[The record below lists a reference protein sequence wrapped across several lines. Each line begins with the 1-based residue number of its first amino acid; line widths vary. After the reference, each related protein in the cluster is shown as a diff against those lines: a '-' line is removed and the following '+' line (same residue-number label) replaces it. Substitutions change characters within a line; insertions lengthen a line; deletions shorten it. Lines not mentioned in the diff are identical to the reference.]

1 MLIPSYAAIK
11 AEFMIPESLIAIPD
25 ALFILTSAFF
35 ALMWGYFTDRIDR
48 GKVIMAGAFS
58 WTIGMILTA
67 FSVSFRMLVISRV
80 ISGAGLGCVLPVG
93 YSIISDA
100 IPPDERSGWFGTL
113 AILSSIS
120 NGIGQALSSFIGPI
134 YGWRFPFLLL
144 SGISLAIIVILF
156 FVTIPSRGA
165 SEDELLDLAELN
177 LEYSY
182 KISTQDLAEIAKK
195 KTNRYLIVQGFFS
208 IIPGTILVYF
218 LTSMLAMYYFGELP
232 SEIRLQT
239 ATIFAGMAGIG
250 YILGNIILSYLG
262 DALYRRNKK
271 NRARLATVCMIIS
284 IPLAIMML
292 LFIQP
297 VEVNK
302 LGIEY
307 PDVIPTEELSTYIF
321 LTIGQIFVAYPSFIL
336 FVVFALIASILSA
349 GPVANKNA
357 VMIDVNLPE
366 HKGTA
371 ASFFNLSEQ
380 IGKGITLLISF
391 MLISWLGSIF
401 NMMLFSFLFWIPA
414 AFLWFLASR
423 HVEEDMLVKSRILSE
438 RKQVSLIDYIFE
450 LEIQM
455 DRGIQKLQDSK
466 YYIQSDKKKFKKL
479 LNDAIR
485 LFTFCERDGEARS
498 ITNIEKKAHIMKIR
512 ALVVKKDV
520 KKIYRE
526 LKKESL
532 IVKERFQLEQDL
544 NQIYLRVGEYD
555 KSSFGEIQT
564 YYEDAYLKIVEAR
577 LLRKHDLI
585 QSLTKITRAINIYG
599 RVKRLLKERI
609 ENIQEK
615 EDISE
620 EELIIIKREKD
631 LFEKCSKVI
640 KATIKLR
647 EECENVLEQLSE
659 KGIDK
664 EDLTK
669 ISELTLEYQ
678 VDIDKIMED
687 TFRQDSETRNMIIE
701 LLKKIDSIFDEYDR
715 WKEVDFKVF

>member
-1 MLIPSYAAIK
+1 M
-11 AEFMIPESLIAIPD
+11 
-25 ALFILTSAFF
+25 
-35 ALMWGYFTDRIDR
+35 
-48 GKVIMAGAFS
+48 
-58 WTIGMILTA
+58 
-67 FSVSFRMLVISRV
+67 
-80 ISGAGLGCVLPVG
+80 
-93 YSIISDA
+93 
-100 IPPDERSGWFGTL
+100 
-113 AILSSIS
+113 
-120 NGIGQALSSFIGPI
+120 
-134 YGWRFPFLLL
+134 
-144 SGISLAIIVILF
+144 
-156 FVTIPSRGA
+156 
-165 SEDELLDLAELN
+165 
-177 LEYSY
+177 
-182 KISTQDLAEIAKK
+182 
-195 KTNRYLIVQGFFS
+195 
-208 IIPGTILVYF
+208 
-218 LTSMLAMYYFGELP
+218 
-232 SEIRLQT
+232 
-239 ATIFAGMAGIG
+239 
-250 YILGNIILSYLG
+250 
-262 DALYRRNKK
+262 
-271 NRARLATVCMIIS
+271 
-284 IPLAIMML
+284 
-292 LFIQP
+292 
-297 VEVNK
+297 
-302 LGIEY
+302 
-307 PDVIPTEELSTYIF
+307 
-321 LTIGQIFVAYPSFIL
+321 
-336 FVVFALIASILSA
+336 
-349 GPVANKNA
+349 
-357 VMIDVNLPE
+357 
-366 HKGTA
+366 
-371 ASFFNLSEQ
+371 
-380 IGKGITLLISF
+380 
-391 MLISWLGSIF
+391 
-401 NMMLFSFLFWIPA
+401 
-414 AFLWFLASR
+414 
-423 HVEEDMLVKSRILSE
+423 
-438 RKQVSLIDYIFE
+438 
-450 LEIQM
+450 
-455 DRGIQKLQDSK
+455 
-466 YYIQSDKKKFKKL
+466 
-479 LNDAIR
+479 
-485 LFTFCERDGEARS
+485 FTFCERDGEARS

-526 LKKESL
+526 LKKENL
-532 IVKERFQLEQDL
+532 IAKERFQLEQDL